1 MSAPTGILRDVL
13 ELARAHQL
21 DLDPDSLVLNEAG
34 LDYRVATA
42 RARDGA
48 AWVLRI
54 PRRPDVTSKIAD
66 EAAILAVVKDR
77 LSVAV
82 PDWRIRTAE
91 LIAYPLLPGEPG
103 LTIEASGELRWRL
116 DVESPRYAAEL
127 GQLLAELHRIDIG
140 AARAAGIPVEEPAE
154 VRARWRSDI
163 AAVAGAFDVSAALL
177 ARWTAWLADD
187 GYWPTWS
194 VFTHGE
200 IYPAH
205 VLIDA
210 EDRITGV
217 LDWTTAK
224 VSDPA
229 RDFALQHAIASP
241 ATFALTVE
249 SYRAAGGRVPPRL
262 GEHCAEL
269 MAAGPVAYGLYALQ
283 TGDPRH
289 RAAAAAQLDPLPT

>member
-1 MSAPTGILRDVL
+1 MGTSPDPAPGIL

-21 DLDPDSLVLNEAG
+21 DLDPDSLALNEAG

-42 RARDGA
+42 RGRDGA
-48 AWVLRI
+48 AWVLRV
-54 PRRPDVTSKIAD
+54 PRRPDVASKIDD
-66 EAAILAVVKDR
+66 EAAILALVKER

-103 LTIEASGELRWRL
+103 LTIAPSGELRWRL
-116 DVESPRYAAEL
+116 DVESSRYAAEL
-127 GQLLAELHRIDIG
+127 GALLAELHRIDIDD
-140 AARAAGIPVEEPAE
+140 ARAAGIPVETPSE
-154 VRARWRSDI
+154 VRARWRADV
-163 AAVAGAFDVSAALL
+163 AAVAAAFDVSPALL
-177 ARWTAWLADD
+177 ERWTAWLADD
-187 GYWPTWS
+187 SYWPTWS

-224 VSDPA
+224 VGDPA
-229 RDFALQHAIASP
+229 RDFAFQQAMTSP
-241 ATFALTVE
+241 ATFAQTVE
-249 SYRAAGGRVPPRL
+249 SYRAGGGRVPPRL
-262 GEHCAEL
+262 GEHSAEL
-269 MAAGPVAYGLYALQ
+269 MAASPVAYGVFALT
-283 TGDPRH
+283 TGDPQH
-289 RAAAAAQLDPLPT
+289 RAAAAAQLDPRPA

>member
-1 MSAPTGILRDVL
+1 MSTPPDPLPDVL
-13 ELARAHQL
+13 ALARAHQL

-42 RARDGA
+42 RGRDGA

-54 PRRPDVTSKIAD
+54 PRRPDVASKIGD
-66 EAAILAVVKDR
+66 EAAILGLVKER

-103 LTIEASGELRWRL
+103 LTIAPSGELRWRL
-116 DVESPRYAAEL
+116 DVESPRYATEL
-127 GQLLAELHRIDIG
+127 GRLLAELHRIDVD
-140 AARAAGIPVEEPAE
+140 AARTAGIPVEEPAE
-154 VRARWRSDI
+154 VRARWRSDV
-163 AAVAGAFDVSAALL
+163 AAVTAGFDVSAALIE
-177 ARWTAWLADD
+177 RWTAWLADD
-187 GYWPTWS
+187 SYWPTWS

-224 VSDPA
+224 VGDPA
-229 RDFALQHAIASP
+229 RDFAFQQAMTSP
-241 ATFALTVE
+241 ATFARTVE
-249 SYRAAGGRVPPRL
+249 SYEAAGGRVPPRL
-262 GEHCAEL
+262 ADQAAEL
-269 MAAGPVAYGLYALQ
+269 MAASPVAYGLYALL
-283 TGDPRH
+283 TGDPQH
-289 RAAAAAQLDPLPT
+289 REAAAAQLDPRPA

>member
-1 MSAPTGILRDVL
+1 MTTPEVVSDVL
-13 ELARAHQL
+13 SLARAHRL
-21 DLDPDSLVLNEAG
+21 DLDPASVVVNEAG

-42 RARDGA
+42 RAADGSP
-48 AWVLRI
+48 WVLRI
-54 PRRPDVTSKIAD
+54 PRRPDVASKMAE
-66 EAAILAVVKDR
+66 EATILGLVRER

-82 PDWRIRTAE
+82 PDWRIQTAE

-103 LTIEASGELRWRL
+103 LTIGPSGELRWRL
-116 DVESPRYAAEL
+116 DAGSSRYAAEL
-127 GQLLAELHRIDIG
+127 GRLLAELHRIDIDD
-140 AARAAGIPVEEPAE
+140 ARAAGIAVDGPVE

-163 AAVAGAFDVSAALL
+163 AAVTGAFDVSAALVD
-177 ARWTAWLADD
+177 RWSAWLADD

-205 VLIDA
+205 VLTDA

-224 VSDPA
+224 VGDPA
-229 RDFALQHAIASP
+229 RDFAFQHAMASP

-269 MAAGPVAYGLYALQ
+269 MAAAPVAYGLYALT
-283 TGDPRH
+283 TGDPQH
-289 RAAAAAQLDPLPT
+289 RAAASAQLHPGPG